1 LAPELSFI
9 IVNWNGGGLLRQCL
23 RRLAEHPP
31 AIPYEVIIVDN
42 ASCDDSVAWLHSGE
56 AQALFADAPLRVIAN
71 PDNRGFA
78 IANNQAMAASR
89 SPMVLLLNSDADVTA
104 GAIDSLVATLQSDPR
119 IGAVGPR
126 LLNTDGTLQHS
137 VWRNPPTVRE
147 IFLNGSGLWRLIPK
161 GLRGEWLLG
170 GHWEHDRRREVPM
183 LFGAAILARRAMI
196 DAVGGLDERFHMYG
210 EDVEW
215 CLRIVRGGW
224 LLVFEPAAV
233 VVHHGGQ
240 SAQQRWTSADKKRVQ
255 LDTFFQFQQQ
265 SLPRRQVVANQV
277 ASYAVAW
284 LKKVWRLLRGLPTED
299 VEMLLEVHG
308 EHVKRAL
315 RKGVAPSS
323 RS

>member
-1 LAPELSFI
+1 
-9 IVNWNGGGLLRQCL
+9 
-23 RRLAEHPP
+23 
-31 AIPYEVIIVDN
+31 
-42 ASCDDSVAWLHSGE
+42 
-56 AQALFADAPLRVIAN
+56 
-71 PDNRGFA
+71 
-78 IANNQAMAASR
+78 
-89 SPMVLLLNSDADVTA
+89 VTA
-104 GAIDSLVATLQSDPR
+104 GAIDCLVATLRSDAR

-170 GHWEHDRRREVPM
+170 GHWKHDRRREVPM

-196 DAVGGLDERFHMYG
+196 DAVGGLDERFHMYS

-215 CLRIVRGGW
+215 CLRMVRGGW

-277 ASYAVAW
+277 ASYVVAW
-284 LKKVWRLLRGLPTED
+284 MKKTWRLLRGLPTED

-315 RKGVAPSS
+315 RGDVTPPS
-323 RS
+323 